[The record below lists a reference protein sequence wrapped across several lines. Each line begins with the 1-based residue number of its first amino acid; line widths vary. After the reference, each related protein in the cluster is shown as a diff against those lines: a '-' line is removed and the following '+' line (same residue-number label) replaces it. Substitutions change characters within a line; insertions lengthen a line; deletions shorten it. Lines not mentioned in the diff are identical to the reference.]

1 MTLQSIRDI
10 QGNGLYSPLAGESVE
25 TQGIVTGLLRKGF
38 YIQTPKV
45 QWDGER
51 SDAIFVF
58 GDSSVVKLGYW
69 VQVGGECVDY
79 LKHDTARPVTQIK
92 MNRLFLVEEKG
103 PDIQPIVL
111 SEKLLPRDYVRL
123 GKILNSL
130 EGMLVELPTDATF
143 IAPSNAFGDYVCAL
157 PHHFSEPDIIPT
169 NEGGLIVEGNAHER
183 WFPGFR
189 IWDYKFAPRLN
200 VGAKLTQA
208 IEGPLHYR
216 VDAWQMAVSDTIE
229 FDDNPIVL
237 QKSRLQCERGALTVL
252 TLNGFNLDWH
262 VESEA
267 RVANPRQDV
276 DDDWGEGRFHT
287 LAQAIVLQANTPDI
301 VALQEIQDNDGAEL
315 SAEVNA
321 SKTYTALIHL
331 VKVLSGVAYRW
342 ADIPPKVDA
351 DGGQPGGNIRNGFLY
366 NPERVDLVEGSLCRL
381 GEQTTCFED
390 SRKPL
395 VASFRERHSQN
406 ELTIINVHLVSKRQQ
421 TSLFAPV
428 QPGVDVRES
437 VRVEQASII
446 ARHTDALYNQ
456 DQRYYVT
463 GDFNDHEHSRTL
475 KTLTGERNANL
486 VFNLP
491 PQERFDYNHRG
502 KLQVLMHG
510 IVPKTLVLNQ
520 KADYDIIHGNE
531 LVGVPPGAESDKPSD
546 HAYVL
551 AKIHLV

>member
-1 MTLQSIRDI
+1 M
-10 QGNGLYSPLAGESVE
+10 AGQLVE
-25 TQGIVTGLLRKGF
+25 TQGVVTGILRKGF
-38 YIQTPKV
+38 YVQTPNV

-58 GDSSVVKLGYW
+58 GDSNVVKPGYW

-103 PDIQPIVL
+103 PGIEPIVL
-111 SEKLLPRDYVRL
+111 SEKLLPQDHVQL
-123 GKILNSL
+123 AKILNSL
-130 EGMLVELPTDATF
+130 EGMLVALPGNATF
-143 IAPSNAFGDYVCAL
+143 IAPSNPFGDYVCAL
-157 PHHFSEPDIIPT
+157 PLQFSEPGIIPT
-169 NEGGLIVEGNAHER
+169 KVGGLIVEGNAHER

-189 IWDYKFAPRLN
+189 IWDYKLAPKLN
-200 VGAKLTQA
+200 VGARLTQTIA
-208 IEGPLHYR
+208 GPLHYR
-216 VDAWQMAVSDTIE
+216 VDAWQMAVSSAIE

-237 QKSRLQCERGALTVL
+237 QKSRLHSENGALTVL

-287 LAQAIVLQANTPDI
+287 LAQAIALQANTPDI

-315 SAEVNA
+315 SPEVSA

-331 VKVLSGVAYRW
+331 VKALSGVTYQW
-342 ADIPPKVDA
+342 ADIPPEVDA

-366 NPERVDLVEGSLCRL
+366 NPKRVDLVKDSLLRL
-381 GEQTTCFED
+381 GEQAPCFED

-395 VASFRERHSQN
+395 VASFREHQSQN
-406 ELTIINVHLVSKRQQ
+406 NLTVINVHLVSKRQQ

-428 QPGVDVRES
+428 QPGVDVKES
-437 VRVEQASII
+437 VRVEQASVI
-446 ARHTDALYNQ
+446 ARFVESLHDKGES
-456 DQRYYVT
+456 YYVT

-475 KTLTGERNANL
+475 KTLTGKQNANL

-491 PQERFDYNHRG
+491 PHERFDYNHRG

-510 IVPKTLVLNQ
+510 IVPKTIVEN
-520 KADYDIIHGNE
+520 KKVDYEIIHGNE
-531 LVGVPPGAESDKPSD
+531 LLGVPPGADADKPSD